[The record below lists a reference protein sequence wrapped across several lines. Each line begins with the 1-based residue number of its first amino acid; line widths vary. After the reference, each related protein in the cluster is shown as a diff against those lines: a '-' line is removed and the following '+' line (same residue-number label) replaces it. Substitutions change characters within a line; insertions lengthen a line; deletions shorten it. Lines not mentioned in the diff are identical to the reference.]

1 MDYYLR
7 SQFYDEHEGKREHS
21 FAFFVYNRM

>member
-7 SQFYDEHEGKREHS
+7 SQFYDEDEGKREYS
-21 FAFFVYNRM
+21 FAFFVSIT